1 MKWIKNI
8 FYKITD
14 FIIKAIFSIIGV
26 IFLLYV
32 FIVEKFKK

>member
-1 MKWIKNI
+1 MKKIKNI
-8 FYKITD
+8 FYKIID

-32 FIVEKFKK
+32 FIVEKVKE